1 MKTNY
6 KHLLLILSLV
16 LAVGCTK
23 QSAQTSVSDEN
34 TDTNQLAVITGT
46 ILNRDLYPNQK
57 TVKLMVPFFSD
68 TETQCESLIDKDDSF
83 SFTFN
88 PYMLRTVSIE
98 TFVSH
103 LLIAPGDT
111 LHINIDFKHL
121 DRVSFE
127 GPAAARNT
135 VYNAFIQEGWYKGS
149 MSYSA
154 VDNSIEAFEV
164 LLKKDSEE
172 QMEAYKE
179 FAERYKPDALTD
191 RWVRDRI
198 ELDKCD
204 SRNSFVRQK
213 AQFEKYTAAQLEEA
227 LAANDKRIA
236 ELLPHTLGD
245 KVHFSILGQLSYR
258 KAQAMI
264 EKGDTT
270 GGVFWRSIDQISDTL
285 VRQHVIAAN
294 VAYCLRTN
302 QTEAYGQCDSLIAQ
316 AITLPFL
323 QEPLK
328 QLIGLKR
335 RYEAHPEELSDRL
348 RGKNTIDGMHTGAA
362 INGPGLDLLNNT
374 IDNASGEV
382 LFIDF
387 WGNFCPPCMEGLAQ
401 WNQFTAR
408 FVNKPVRF
416 VSFTMAQEERH
427 AAILKKFDLDP
438 SHHHI
443 IEDHE
448 WNEIMRRFACNFI
461 PLYVLIDQK
470 GVIVDY
476 GAHLS
481 PASPRTAEVIE
492 QLLSK

>member
-23 QSAQTSVSDEN
+23 QSSQTSVSDEN

-68 TETQCESLIDKDDSF
+68 TETQCESLIDKDNSF

-103 LLIAPGDT
+103 LLIALGDT

-154 VDNSIEAFEV
+154 VNNSIEAFEV

-179 FAERYKPDALTD
+179 FAERYKPDALID
-191 RWVRDRI
+191 RWIRDCI
-198 ELDKCD
+198 ELDKCY

-213 AQFEKYTAAQLEEA
+213 AQFEKYTTAHTCSQRQA
-227 LAANDKRIA
+227 IA

-245 KVHFSILGQLSYR
+245 KVHFSILGQFSYR

-270 GGVFWRSIDQISDTL
+270 GGMFWRSIDQISDTL

-294 VAYCLRTN
+294 VAYFVCTRT
-302 QTEAYGQCDSLIAQ
+302 
-316 AITLPFL
+316 
-323 QEPLK
+323 
-328 QLIGLKR
+328 KR
-335 RYEAHPEELSDRL
+335 R
-348 RGKNTIDGMHTGAA
+348 HTVNA
-362 INGPGLDLLNNT
+362 I
-374 IDNASGEV
+374 
-382 LFIDF
+382 
-387 WGNFCPPCMEGLAQ
+387 
-401 WNQFTAR
+401 R
-408 FVNKPVRF
+408 
-416 VSFTMAQEERH
+416 
-427 AAILKKFDLDP
+427 
-438 SHHHI
+438 
-443 IEDHE
+443 
-448 WNEIMRRFACNFI
+448 
-461 PLYVLIDQK
+461 
-470 GVIVDY
+470 
-476 GAHLS
+476 
-481 PASPRTAEVIE
+481 
-492 QLLSK
+492 